1 MSEPDVE
8 TTVLVRERTESLLTD
23 VGRCVELLSG
33 LLEDYGRSPEAFDDD
48 VLTLREQE
56 SACNATA
63 RGLRLSVGQSM
74 TAEPTGLYLMAGDLV
89 SLYTLVEAVANR
101 AERVGTE
108 LAAIRPAVSE
118 DCLTALLGLAERAI
132 EAFEALAAAT
142 RAYVESLV
150 VNGDPNEV
158 VEPVERVRS
167 IESDCDEY
175 RQAALRIAFEDGPT
189 LDALGIRAV
198 VYDLDGVVNGIETA
212 ADRLDV
218 MRATRL

>member
-8 TTVLVRERTESLLTD
+8 TTVLVRERTESLLTG
-23 VGRCVELLSG
+23 VGRCVELLPD
-33 LLEDYGRSPEAFDDD
+33 LLEDYGRAPEAFDDD
-48 VLTLREQE
+48 VLTLRERE

-63 RGLRLSVGQSM
+63 RGLRLAVGQSM

-89 SLYTLVEAVANR
+89 SLYTLVESVANR
-101 AERVGTE
+101 AETVGTE
-108 LAAIRPAVSE
+108 LTAIRPALSE
-118 DCLTALLGLAERAI
+118 DCRTALLGLAERAI

-142 RAYVESLV
+142 RAYVEALV
-150 VNGDPNEV
+150 VNGDPNGV

-189 LDALGIRAV
+189 LDSLALRAV
-198 VYDLDGVVNGIETA
+198 IYHLDGVVNGIETA
-212 ADRLDV
+212 VDRLDV
-218 MRATRL
+218 MRATRI